1 MKQILVVLLVSIT
14 AFLMAQIEIPFG
26 EIRHSSI
33 DIEGNLHLRWEDLSG
48 GTLSPEF
55 FYSANGSS
63 WQSSEVQDIST
74 GEKEATAPY
83 SFGQKLRYRLHYS
96 IEEMVETIA
105 MMHSAY
111 WDSNSFPPSLNNL
124 AYIGTDATGDSVT
137 VYSSN
142 LDLQETYMARSPDKL
157 YFTLKNL
164 SGSFPIMNS
173 LTSYNVYLGVLGNIS
188 SLMDS
193 VGYAMIYSFNIP
205 GVVSSGLYKV
215 GYDSATQMPVFTRL
229 GNVQSQVSG
238 GALNLACNISDLTAD
253 PDFGSLPDALLM
265 LGLTLKIDIDLA
277 NMEPQMG
284 LGDYS
289 TPAVVIFQDN
299 FYQVNQNTL
308 PVCTF
313 NSYDTITRL
322 LQIDYLDAEADFP
335 LLAEAELPDGTILQ
349 FVPTGVDYS
358 LAVTYTLQL
367 PSAEVDSLTWR
378 FSDNGFDIVQ
388 DVIHFVANQDSYLIP
403 SALSCT
409 MANPVYSFP
418 VNINLKGL
426 GNSPVSIKI
435 YNIKGQ
441 KVAELNQPPTGNGEL
456 NIIWNGIA
464 SRNRLTSGVYFM
476 KVENGKQS
484 LTRKFVV
491 VN

>member
-1 MKQILVVLLVSIT
+1 MKQILTVVLMSIT
-14 AFLMAQIEIPFG
+14 ALLMAQYEIPFG
-26 EIRHSSI
+26 NIRHSSI
-33 DIEGNLHLRWEDLSG
+33 DANGNIHLRWEDLSG
-48 GTLSPEF
+48 GTLNPEF
-55 FYSANGSS
+55 LYSANDAP
-63 WQSSEVQDIST
+63 WQSSPIQDIST
-74 GEKEATAPY
+74 GEKEALAPY
-83 SFGQKLRYRLHYS
+83 TLGQKLRYRLHYS
-96 IEEMVETIA
+96 IEEMGESIA
-105 MMHSAY
+105 MMQSAY
-111 WDSNSFPPSLNNL
+111 WDSDTFPPQLDKM
-124 AYIGTDATGDSVT
+124 AYIATDAEGDSVT
-137 VYSSN
+137 VYSQN
-142 LDLQETYMARSPDKL
+142 LDLRESYTAISSDKI
-157 YFTLKNL
+157 YFSMQNL
-164 SGSFPIMNS
+164 SGNFPIMNS
-173 LTSYNVYLGVLGNIS
+173 FTSYNVYLGVLGNVS

-205 GVVSSGLYKV
+205 GVISSGLYKV

-388 DVIHFVANQDSYLIP
+388 GVVHLVANHDENLVPTNI
-403 SALSCT
+403 SCI
-409 MANPVYSFP
+409 MPNPIYSFP

-426 GNSPVSIKI
+426 CNKPIFIDI

-441 KVAELNQPPTGNGEL
+441 KVAELNQPPAINGEL
-456 NIIWNGIA
+456 TISLA
-464 SRNRLTSGVYFM
+464 PKQLCSGVYFM
-476 KVENGKQS
+476 KVKNGPYVLKQ
-484 LTRKFVV
+484 KFMVAK
-491 VN
+491 

>member
-83 SFGQKLRYRLHYS
+83 NFGQKLRYRLHYS
-96 IEEMVETIA
+96 IEEMGETIA

-111 WDSNSFPPSLNNL
+111 WDSNSFPPSINNL

-205 GVVSSGLYKV
+205 GVVSSGLYKI
-215 GYDSATQMPVFTRL
+215 GYDSATQLPVFTRL
-229 GNVQSQVSG
+229 GSIQSQVSG

-253 PDFGSLPDALLM
+253 PDFGVMPDALM
-265 LGLTLKIDIDLA
+265 MVGLTAKVDIDIA
-277 NMEPQMG
+277 NLQPQIG

-289 TPAVVIFQDN
+289 TLAYILFQDN
-299 FYQVNQNTL
+299 YYQVSQNTL

-313 NSYDTITRL
+313 NSYTPSTGI
-322 LQIDYLDAEADFP
+322 LQLDYWDAEADFP
-335 LLAEAELPDGTILQ
+335 LVSEAILPNNTVLQ
-349 FVPTGVDYS
+349 FVPTALDYTS
-358 LAVTYTLQL
+358 VVTYFLQL
-367 PSAEVDSLTWR
+367 PAGEVDSLLFR
-378 FSDNGFDIVQ
+378 FSDNGFELVQ
-388 DVIHFVANQDSYLIP
+388 DVLNFVANEDSYAVP
-403 SALSCT
+403 GQLSCT
-409 MANPVYSFP
+409 MPNPISGLP
-418 VNINLKGL
+418 VNIRLKGL
-426 GNSPVSIKI
+426 SNSPVNIEI
-435 YNIKGQ
+435 YNLKGQ
-441 KVAELNQPPTGNGEL
+441 KVEKLQYPNTGNGEL
-456 NIIWNGIA
+456 NI
-464 SRNRLTSGVYFM
+464 SLNRYQLCSGVYFM
-476 KVENGKQS
+476 HIQNGRQS
-484 LTRKFVV
+484 LKRKFMVV
-491 VN
+491 K